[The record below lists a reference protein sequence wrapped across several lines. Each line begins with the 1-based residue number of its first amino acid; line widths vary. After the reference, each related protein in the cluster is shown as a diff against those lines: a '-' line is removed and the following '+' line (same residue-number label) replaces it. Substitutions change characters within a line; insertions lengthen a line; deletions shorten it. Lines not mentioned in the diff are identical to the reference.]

1 MCRRK
6 GGRKGRK
13 AIKMMNES
21 ITLEQLDSRIREVA
35 GAFDCCYLHWT
46 AGHYG
51 QHDAAYHLNI
61 DKDGSLWQ
69 TLPFTHT
76 PAATWHRNYRS
87 IAIALDGC
95 ADAALYADGTVDF
108 GTEPPTDAQIEA
120 LAQVIA
126 TISNASALPIR
137 KSLFMTHAEA
147 AELDDYGPNTSCE
160 RWDLWVLPGSEEW
173 GSGGDYIRGKALFY
187 QNEWKKG

>member
-1 MCRRK
+1 
-6 GGRKGRK
+6 
-13 AIKMMNES
+13 MNES
-21 ITLEQLDSRIREVA
+21 ITLDTLAARISAAV
-35 GAFDCCYLHWT
+35 GTFDCCYLHWT

-61 DKDGSLWQ
+61 DRDGDIYQ
-69 TLPFTHT
+69 TLPFGQT

-95 ADAALYADGTVDF
+95 ADSALYADGTVNW
-108 GTEPPTDAQIEA
+108 GSEPPTDAQIEA

-126 TISNASALPIR
+126 IISNTSGLPIR
-137 KSLFMTHAEA
+137 KELYMTHAEA
-147 AELDDYGPNTSCE
+147 AELDGYGPNTTCE
-160 RWDLWVLPGSEEW
+160 RWDLWALPGSTEW

-187 QNEWKKG
+187 QQEWEAENE